1 MIQRIGAKIQAWKG
15 KLLSY
20 GGRAILIKHVL
31 QSTHIHCLSV
41 MNPPNN
47 VLMHVQKMMAQFFW
61 SSCIGGKGRHWT
73 KWSNLCVP
81 EKEGGLGIRLMTDIS
96 MALFCKLWWNFRT
109 KPSLW
114 SDYMRNKYCRNI
126 HDNEVMWKIGD
137 GGSQV
142 WKKMLQARLRD
153 LYTITGENYEWD
165 ETYQKTADLTKHGGW
180 DVDILNDILPQ
191 ELVNHIRQHIHPPN
205 NNVGNDT
212 PCWMLETN
220 GMFSVK
226 SAWQYIRHKLVPN
239 RIYK

>member
-47 VLMHVQKMMAQFFW
+47 VLMQVQKMMAQFFW

-109 KPSLW
+109 KPSIW
-114 SDYMRNKYCRNI
+114 SDYMRNKYCRNT
-126 HDNEVMWKIGD
+126 HDNAVMWKIGG

-142 WKKMLQARLRD
+142 WKKMLQAR
-153 LYTITGENYEWD
+153 
-165 ETYQKTADLTKHGGW
+165 
-180 DVDILNDILPQ
+180 
-191 ELVNHIRQHIHPPN
+191 ELVKHQIL
-205 NNVGNDT
+205 
-212 PCWMLETN
+212 WKLKN
-220 GMFSVK
+220 GAVSV
-226 SAWQYIRHKLVPN
+226 WHDN
-239 RIYK
+239 